1 MKGVVMEKFKNI
13 LVIIAL
19 FAIIIQAWLYVNLT
33 LLEVLGQNKKQQKVA
48 QNKREQRGKN
58 EYKRLNE

>member
-33 LLEVLGQNKKQQKVA
+33 LLEVLG
-48 QNKREQRGKN
+48 
-58 EYKRLNE
+58 